1 METSFSRNLKIHN
14 AYTLLGTHTKKGPL
28 KTEKKQSPFKRGW
41 NVGISCSFMTSG
53 SLLTFREDC
62 VPGATTTMSSIFA
75 RCLAG
80 DGDAGKNKARKDK
93 KQSN

>member
-1 METSFSRNLKIHN
+1 MEENHL
-14 AYTLLGTHTKKGPL
+14 
-28 KTEKKQSPFKRGW
+28 PFKRGW
-41 NVGISCSFMTSG
+41 KVGISCSFITSG

-80 DGDAGKNKARKDK
+80 DGDARRIGGWGKECIKKIICRFHQNLTLKAH
-93 KQSN
+93 

>member
-1 METSFSRNLKIHN
+1 
-14 AYTLLGTHTKKGPL
+14 
-28 KTEKKQSPFKRGW
+28 
-41 NVGISCSFMTSG
+41 MTSG

-80 DGDAGKNKARKDK
+80 NGDAGYGRERE
-93 KQSN
+93 QSNQYADSTRIQPYANIALFNIAQVCFLQRIAEITEGF

>member
-1 METSFSRNLKIHN
+1 
-14 AYTLLGTHTKKGPL
+14 
-28 KTEKKQSPFKRGW
+28 
-41 NVGISCSFMTSG
+41 MTSG

-80 DGDAGKNKARKDK
+80 NGDAGYGREREE
-93 KQSN
+93 ST